1 MPMQL
6 FIDTNVYLNFY
17 HHTNDDLASLDK
29 LKKHIEDGEIVL
41 HLPAQIRDEWE
52 RNRDNKLQAALSEF
66 KSGKF
71 LSAIPR
77 HMQSLSMAQVYADSI
92 KEAQKARD
100 VLIAQAV
107 ADARLNKLDVDLKLA
122 EIFECASLYAHDD
135 ALFAKG
141 KLRAERGNPP
151 GKAGSFGDQ
160 YNWELLLDKLP
171 ADDLYIVS
179 KDGDYVS
186 NLTEVPD
193 GTIYPNSVLKREWKE
208 LKGGKSLY
216 IFDTIK
222 KVLAHYTKT
231 LAITAAPE
239 AEESKVEATAIVT
252 SKAEAELITTPATA
266 ESAGVGN
273 ASTLATTG
281 SGAGAAGS
289 AQTPATVVLSQPDQD
304 AKAAAIKALVDS
316 ANFASTHQAILQLTP
331 YQDTFSNDEVNT
343 LSSAALTNNQ
353 IRWIIDD
360 EDVKQFYLNL
370 FSKYLLEVNDEL
382 LGEIIDLLGLKN
394 TDAESEQA
402 EDQT

>member
-1 MPMQL
+1 MQL

-29 LKKHIEDGEIVL
+29 LKKHIQDGEIVL
-41 HLPAQIRDEWE
+41 HLPAQVRDEWE
-52 RNRDNKLQAALSEF
+52 RNRDNKLQAALNEF
-66 KSGKF
+66 KGGKF
-71 LSAIPR
+71 LTAVPR
-77 HMQSLSMAQVYADSI
+77 HMQSLSMAKVYADSI

-107 ADARLNKLDVDLKLA
+107 ADARLNKLDVDLKLN
-122 EIFECASLYAHDD
+122 EIFECATPYAHDD

-186 NLTEVPD
+186 NLTEEPD
-193 GTIYPNSVLKREWKE
+193 GTIYPNNVLKREWKE

-222 KVLAHYTKT
+222 KVLGHYTKT

-239 AEESKVEATAIVT
+239 AEESKFEAIALVT
-252 SKAEAELITTPATA
+252 SKAEAELITNPATV

-273 ASTLATTG
+273 ALALATAGGSTG
-281 SGAGAAGS
+281 AVESG
-289 AQTPATVVLSQPDQD
+289 QMPATVALSQPEQD
-304 AKAAAIKALVDS
+304 AKATAIQALVNS
-316 ANFASTHQAILQLTP
+316 SNFASTHQAISQLTP
-331 YQDTFSNDEVNT
+331 FQDTFSNEEVNA

-360 EDVKQFYLNL
+360 DDVKQFYLNL

-382 LGEIIDLLGLKN
+382 LGGIIDLLGLTN
-394 TDAESEQA
+394 TDAESELA
-402 EDQT
+402 EEQS